1 MEPSTQIVPV
11 VLPNGQTVQVE
22 VAGTPDGEE
31 SFGFGAKTFDGV
43 IGAIEGIAMAV
54 QQALVNVKPK
64 KATVEVGLEVGVEA
78 GKLTA
83 LLVKGTGKANL
94 KISLTWE

>member
-1 MEPSTQIVPV
+1 MEPKPQIVLV
-11 VLPNGQTVQVE
+11 TLPNGQAVQVE
-22 VAGTPDGEE
+22 VAGTPDHLE
-31 SFGFGAKTFDGV
+31 SFGFEAKTFDGV

-64 KATVEVGLEVGVEA
+64 KATVEVGLELGVEA

-83 LLVKGTGKANL
+83 LLVKGTGKASL
-94 KISLTWE
+94 KVSLTWE